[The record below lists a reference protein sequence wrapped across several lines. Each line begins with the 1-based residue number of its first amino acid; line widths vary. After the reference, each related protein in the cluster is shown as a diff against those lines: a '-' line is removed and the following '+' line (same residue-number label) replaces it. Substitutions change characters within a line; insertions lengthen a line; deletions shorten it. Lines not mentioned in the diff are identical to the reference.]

1 MRTVASMAAVWVLMG
16 SAVFAASPKVE
27 SASKVFQ
34 SVAAD
39 PAKVKTYCEM
49 SKVMESAGEKP
60 DAVTDAKIQNFMTQ
74 LGPDFQQA
82 WDAGNDLDENS
93 ADGKAYAAALDRLSA
108 KCS

>member
-1 MRTVASMAAVWVLMG
+1 MRLIVTAAGISLL
-16 SAVFAASPKVE
+16 AFAAQAASPKVE

-49 SKVMESAGEKP
+49 SKAMDSAGEKP
-60 DAVTDAKIQNFMTQ
+60 DQAADAKIQGYMQQ
-74 LGPDFQQA
+74 LGPDFEQA
-82 WDAGNDLDENS
+82 WNAGNELDENS
-93 ADGKAYAAALDRLSA
+93 EDGKTFNAALDTLSN

>member
-1 MRTVASMAAVWVLMG
+1 MRLIATASGICLLAFAAQ
-16 SAVFAASPKVE
+16 AASPKVE

-49 SKVMESAGEKP
+49 SKVMDSAGEKP
-60 DAVTDAKIQNFMTQ
+60 DQTTDAKIQGYMKQ
-74 LGPDFQQA
+74 LGTDFEQA
-82 WDAGNDLDENS
+82 WNAGNELDENS
-93 ADGKAYAAALDRLSA
+93 EDGKTFSAALDTLSS